1 MSYFYLPLLPI
12 GEIKRA
18 KALIGDGISVSRKGV
33 KAVDHD
39 LLQDGGVGDG
49 EVGGRHVILTPHL
62 AKPELN
68 CHKTALSPLFFFL
81 FNFHNIELITL
92 RSSPYLPHVQQSD
105 RNKCVSIVCAVR

>member
-33 KAVDHD
+33 KALDHD

-68 CHKTALSPLFFFL
+68 CL
-81 FNFHNIELITL
+81 
-92 RSSPYLPHVQQSD
+92 
-105 RNKCVSIVCAVR
+105 VSIVFFSIQFSQHRTDHLKKFSISSSCATI